1 MSDEETK
8 VYHPADSNGDGKVS
22 QQEEANVPRV

>member
-8 VYHPADSNGDGKVS
+8 VYHPADSNGDGNSDSSSTFV
-22 QQEEANVPRV
+22 AIG